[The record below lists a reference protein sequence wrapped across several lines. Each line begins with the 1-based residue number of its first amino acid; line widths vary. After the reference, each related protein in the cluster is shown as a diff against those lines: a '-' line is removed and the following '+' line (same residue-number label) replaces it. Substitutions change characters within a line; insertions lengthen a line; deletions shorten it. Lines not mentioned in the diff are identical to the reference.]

1 LFILGGD
8 KMKVIYVRDIID
20 LFDSVVEIYHKG
32 QFVGSNDDV
41 LGWVNNLA
49 VESIVDEEGII
60 IIET

>member
-1 LFILGGD
+1 
-8 KMKVIYVRDIID
+8 MQVISCFYVKDVID
-20 LFDSVVEIYHKG
+20 LFDSTVEIYNKG

-41 LGWVNNLA
+41 LDGWVNNLV